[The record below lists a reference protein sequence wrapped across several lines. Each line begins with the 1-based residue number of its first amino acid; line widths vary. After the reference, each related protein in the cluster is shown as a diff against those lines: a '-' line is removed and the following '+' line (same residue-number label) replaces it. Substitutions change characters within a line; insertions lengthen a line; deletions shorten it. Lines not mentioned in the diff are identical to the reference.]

1 MKKKILLSIAVI
13 LVASVAF
20 IGYKVL
26 GAAVKVPE
34 GKYFYIN
41 TGSNLG
47 DVKKMLLEKGVLK
60 NMSWFNRVANWKSFK
75 NVKAGRYEIRKG
87 MSINA
92 LVNMLKS
99 GQQSPVNF
107 VITKLRTR
115 ESLAKRAG
123 AVLECDSLKMINF
136 LNNNDSLKKYG
147 LDTNTVMSVV
157 MPDTYTYFWNTTP
170 EKIFQKLYAAHQKF
184 WTEERKAKAAKQG
197 VTQLEAITLASIID
211 EETNAPSDRPNIA
224 SVYLN
229 RVKKGM
235 PLGADPTIKF
245 ALKDFALKQIL
256 YEHLKFPSP
265 YNTYLNKGLP
275 PGPICTPQPG
285 TIDAVLDAPQ
295 TDYLFFV
302 ANSKFNGTHLFTTN
316 LRDHENLADLY
327 RKEFKRRKDSVNKIQ
342 QPVQ

>member
-1 MKKKILLSIAVI
+1 MKKKILLSIAFI
-13 LVASVAF
+13 LAAAGAF
-20 IGYKVL
+20 IAYKVW
-26 GAAVKVPE
+26 GAAAKVPE
-34 GKYFYIN
+34 GKYFYIP
-41 TGSNLG
+41 TGTG
-47 DVKKMLLEKGVLK
+47 MAEVKNKLIEKGVLT
-60 NMSWFNRVANWKSFK
+60 NIGWFTRIAGWKGYK
-75 NVKAGRYEIRKG
+75 NVKPGRYEIKKD
-87 MSINA
+87 MSLSA

-107 VITKLRTR
+107 VITKIRTK
-115 ESLAKRAG
+115 ETFAKRVGSA
-123 AVLECDSLKMINF
+123 LECDSLQMITF
-136 LNNNDSLKKYG
+136 LNNNDTLKKYG
-147 LDTNTVMSVV
+147 LDTNSVMSVV

-170 EKIFQKLYAAHQKF
+170 EKVFQKLYAAHQRF
-184 WTEERKAKAAKQG
+184 WTEERKLKAAKQG
-197 VTQLEAITLASIID
+197 VTPLEAITVASIID

-265 YNTYLNKGLP
+265 YNTYINKGLP

-285 TIDAVLDAPQ
+285 TIDAVLNAPQ

-327 RKEFKRRKDSVNKIQ
+327 RKEFKRRRDSVNKIQ

>member
-1 MKKKILLSIAVI
+1 MKKKILSSIVFI
-13 LVASVAF
+13 LAAAGAF
-20 IGYKVL
+20 IAYNVW
-26 GAAVKVPE
+26 GAAAKVPE
-34 GKYFYIN
+34 GKYLYIH

-47 DVKKMLLEKGVLK
+47 DVKKMLKEKGVLK
-60 NMSWFNRVANWKSFK
+60 NTDWFNRVAGWKDYKS
-75 NVKAGRYEIRKG
+75 VKPGRYEIKSG
-87 MSINA
+87 MSIYA
-92 LVNMLKS
+92 LVRMLQH

-107 VITKLRTR
+107 VITKIRTK
-115 ESLAKRAG
+115 ETFAKKAG
-123 AVLECDSLKMINF
+123 STLECDSLQMITF
-136 LNNNDSLKKYG
+136 LSNNDSLKKYG

-170 EKIFQKLYAAHQKF
+170 EKIFQKLYAAHQRF
-184 WTEERKAKAAKQG
+184 WTEERKLKAAKQG
-197 VTQLEAITLASIID
+197 VTPLEAITVASIID

-256 YEHLKFPSP
+256 YEHLKVQSP

-316 LRDHENLADLY
+316 LSDHEKLADLY

-342 QPVQ
+342 QPAQ